1 MWRAMGEIFKGSN
14 CIIEG
19 KTQLFNISWQ
29 LLLLANFYIEFSDI
43 VGYLEV

>member
-1 MWRAMGEIFKGSN
+1 M

-19 KTQLFNISWQ
+19 KIQLFNISWQ

-43 VGYLEV
+43 VAYLKIDLFL